1 MTKSEAR
8 EWFKNR
14 MDSGLMPETREAYKA
29 ALSALTVEHNSPTMK
44 QAKKAWQGHWVDCR
58 DDREFCQCSECNYP
72 VFKNWN
78 KGDFCP
84 NCGTP
89 MTDKALR
96 ELLKRLEMLKDDKT
110 DTPPPNEPLT
120 PDELLGMDGEPAWWD
135 AGKGSCWGIICVDS
149 SGIFAGIPFFRGRW
163 RGANFE
169 YGIEA
174 RGMTLYRRPPEGAA
188 GNAKRKCE
196 HWQWR
201 GWKEA

>member
-14 MDSGLMPETREAYKA
+14 MDSGLMPGTREAYKA

-120 PDELLGMDGEPAWWD
+120 LKEELPPMTNADRIRAMSDEEMAEFIGRIEIGDFGPLVY
-135 AGKGSCWGIICVDS
+135 GKTFCDMCKGQYECDDCRLCWLQQPVEED
-149 SGIFAGIPFFRGRW
+149 
-163 RGANFE
+163 
-169 YGIEA
+169 
-174 RGMTLYRRPPEGAA
+174 
-188 GNAKRKCE
+188 
-196 HWQWR
+196 
-201 GWKEA
+201 